1 MRISK
6 ELAQKLWNDVFGNVL
21 WAVDCFGTWIYRDDY
36 GNTENKRIRPNGDGR
51 MYNYGWDV
59 DHVFPISRNGKDV
72 MNNYEPM
79 HHLNNKMKADNLN
92 FKINNTPYQIIKCE
106 ICGLNG
112 LYGKGIKN
120 QITNKRVDWKGVQH
134 RYYISN

>member
-1 MRISK
+1 MTVNRD
-6 ELAQKLWNDVFGNVL
+6 LALKLWRDVFGTDL

-36 GNTENKRIRPNGDGR
+36 GDVKTMRIRPNGNGQE
-51 MYNYGWDV
+51 YNYGWDV
-59 DHVFPISRNGKDV
+59 DHIFPLSRNGKDT

-92 FKINNTPYQIIKCE
+92 FKINDVPYQVIKCD
-106 ICGLNG
+106 ICASHG

-120 QITNKRVDWKGVQH
+120 QQTNNRVDWKGVQYK
-134 RYYISN
+134 YYT